1 METKGERREKK
12 RDSLRKKTSDNRKSI
27 KLIIDLI
34 RRKSESLKKGKKTRI
49 KYTYSI
55 SSLQGMPSLKL
66 SENVSHGQVYK
77 QAGNSVSVPL
87 VTKIARALKV
97 ALT

>member
-1 METKGERREKK
+1 
-12 RDSLRKKTSDNRKSI
+12 
-27 KLIIDLI
+27 
-34 RRKSESLKKGKKTRI
+34 
-49 KYTYSI
+49 
-55 SSLQGMPSLKL
+55 MPDLKL
-66 SENVSHGQVYK
+66 SEDVSHGQVYK

>member
-34 RRKSESLKKGKKTRI
+34 IRKSESLKKGKKN
-49 KYTYSI
+49 K
-55 SSLQGMPSLKL
+55 
-66 SENVSHGQVYK
+66 N
-77 QAGNSVSVPL
+77 
-87 VTKIARALKV
+87 
-97 ALT
+97 